1 MSSTDILQTGY
12 ITETD
17 ADVRAALHKEEA
29 SILPEPHSENLWLGR
44 VHNGI
49 ENVLWEASYIA
60 ETEPADPLASIP
72 RQLKCWFLW
81 GTKLRLW
88 TCKVDP

>member
-29 SILPEPHSENLWLGR
+29 SILPEPHSENLCSAEYIMASRMSFGRPVTLQKQSLPIHWLAYPG
-44 VHNGI
+44 
-49 ENVLWEASYIA
+49 S
-60 ETEPADPLASIP
+60 
-72 RQLKCWFLW
+72 
-81 GTKLRLW
+81 
-88 TCKVDP
+88 